1 MVAIFP
7 AIALGLQLPSPP
19 LPSAAFTSSMAA
31 YRDAASACAAVARE
45 PASGEAWRCLG
56 RLLHGKGRLE
66 AARTALT
73 RATELA
79 PTDAASQIALA
90 NVLRSIG
97 RFDEAVTALAA
108 AESLTGKRD
117 QSLCYF
123 RTPGTA
129 AAATPAPEAAVL
141 RGGAS
146 RQVRALLWAGV
157 RVRVRV
163 RDRVRLERRLA
174 LRLSRKALA
183 RIFAR
188 TPRPHPKQV
197 RVSPIASRE
206 ECEWVIATAEA
217 CSCGNRTLPL
227 PLLLTLTRY
236 YALESFYPYPHSY
249 PTPTPNP
256 NPD

>member
-141 RGGAS
+141 GGGAS

-163 RDRVRLERRLA
+163 RDRVSVE
-174 LRLSRKALA
+174 
-183 RIFAR
+183 
-188 TPRPHPKQV
+188 
-197 RVSPIASRE
+197 
-206 ECEWVIATAEA
+206 
-217 CSCGNRTLPL
+217 
-227 PLLLTLTRY
+227 
-236 YALESFYPYPHSY
+236 
-249 PTPTPNP
+249 
-256 NPD
+256 

>member
-7 AIALGLQLPSPP
+7 AIALSLQLPSPP

-141 RGGAS
+141 GGDTS
-146 RQVRALLWAGV
+146 RQVRQLLSAGE
-157 RVRVRV
+157 RVRVR
-163 RDRVRLERRLA
+163 E
-174 LRLSRKALA
+174 
-183 RIFAR
+183 
-188 TPRPHPKQV
+188 
-197 RVSPIASRE
+197 
-206 ECEWVIATAEA
+206 
-217 CSCGNRTLPL
+217 N
-227 PLLLTLTRY
+227 
-236 YALESFYPYPHSY
+236 ESQG
-249 PTPTPNP
+249 
-256 NPD
+256 